1 MATVTG
7 SRAAPPAQDISASHP
22 YTCNTCQVAFR
33 NSDLQK
39 GHMRNDWHRY
49 NLKRRVA
56 TLPPISSE
64 VFTEKVLQAR
74 ASTTAEAERAG
85 FQTECGLCHKTYFSE
100 NSYQNHI
107 GSQKHKAKAAAQLR
121 KGRNGAAADDASSM
135 ISSTFSLGEPVASN
149 TSEVDSDAEEEF
161 NHIVEGMKKTGI
173 AEQKRPSP
181 VKRPSNPQISA
192 RAQHPEDHPV
202 SEASSEQQ
210 SATPTPS
217 KAADGVQA
225 TLTLKHCLF
234 CNHESP
240 DVPLNVSHMEKTHG
254 MFIPEKQYLVDIEGL
269 LRSLQERIQEYHE
282 CLVCGKAKANAY
294 AAQTHMRDT
303 GHCKI
308 PYTTEDEQLEIGEF
322 YDFRSTYSDDEM
334 DEDESD
340 DEESPQAGGVKLGG
354 KRAAVTTNEDGEE
367 IEEAEDAGW
376 ETDSSASSL
385 DSADL
390 TAVPAENHYHQY
402 ERLEKHA
409 HHSRSDSRP
418 HRQRDGW
425 HSHSHKPTRAV
436 FYDEYEL
443 HLPSGRAVG
452 HRSLNKYYRQNLRE
466 RPFLEGYQQ
475 HQLALE
481 DGDPD
486 AMDVDGEEG
495 NNGQQMVLSGR
506 VRDQR
511 RQLVGRGAEGGG
523 GMLGVSDK
531 KKKEVSKAAQRSRKV
546 EHAHQRRNEWSV
558 NKQANNQKHY
568 HYSIL

>member
-1 MATVTG
+1 M
-7 SRAAPPAQDISASHP
+7 SR
-22 YTCNTCQVAFR
+22 NL
-33 NSDLQK
+33 SDRVFLIYS
-39 GHMRNDWHRY
+39 RY

-121 KGRNGAAADDASSM
+121 KGRNGVAADDASSM

-334 DEDESD
+334 DDDESD
-340 DEESPQAGGVKLGG
+340 DEESPQAGGVKLGS

-495 NNGQQMVLSGR
+495 NNGQQIVLSGR

-511 RQLVGRGAEGGG
+511 RQLVGRGAEGGA

-531 KKKEVSKAAQRSRKV
+531 KKKEVGKAAQRSRKV